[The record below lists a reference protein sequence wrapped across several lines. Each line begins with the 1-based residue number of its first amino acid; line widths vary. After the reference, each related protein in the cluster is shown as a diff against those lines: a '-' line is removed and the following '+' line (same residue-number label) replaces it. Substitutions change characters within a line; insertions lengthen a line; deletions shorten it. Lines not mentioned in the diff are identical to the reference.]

1 MQQLDKKQALGFV
14 NFDSGVGSNN
24 EVEIRIPFD
33 KLKELSRGK
42 YVIIPEDNDGNY
54 YLARITRG
62 PFFTPDAVS
71 RDSAFAR
78 ASIVQAGN
86 IAFLPDYHG
95 IGYCEL
101 IGLFHYNSS
110 HLSGVQT
117 RPHPKSPVFNL
128 PSDKIQ
134 ELLKLKGNMY
144 MGQLSGYE
152 GIRVYLEASDIKTAK
167 LVLPRNVGIFGTVG
181 SGKTNSAQVL
191 IEEASAAGWAVVV
204 LDVEGEY
211 ISMDKPN
218 SEIEINPGLKKK
230 FEQYKVKPE
239 GLKSF
244 QVYHP
249 ANTES
254 KRNDSLEFSIPF
266 GSLTPYELSA
276 IMGMNETQADN
287 FTTLWDKQV
296 ADIAVKST
304 KPKNPKNQWKAID
317 ENKFDEEP
325 EYPDL
330 TIQSLLDKLNEE
342 LKEQKGSSKS
352 SFLVVKRLLNR
363 LRRFGIFDSTDDLI
377 DTTDLLKPGKVSVLD
392 LSNSY
397 TVQVNNIVIAYLL
410 RKIFDNKIHNP
421 ALPQTIIFIEEAHTF
436 ISKENASKMEALLDR
451 LREVTRRGRKRWLGL
466 CFISQ
471 QPSHLPE
478 EIFELCNTKII
489 HQTTGNRNLNALKI
503 SGGNVNEAI
512 WDDVPTLG
520 QGRSIIIS
528 PQFQHPIM
536 TNMRICKTNREHTD

>member
-1 MQQLDKKQALGFV
+1 MQLDKKLALGFV

-42 YVIIPEDNDGNY
+42 YVIIPHDDTGYY

-71 RDSAFAR
+71 RESAFAK
-78 ASIVQAGN
+78 ASIVQAGD
-86 IAFLPDYHG
+86 IAFIPDYHG

-101 IGLFHYNSS
+101 IGLFHYDSS

-128 PSDKIQ
+128 PFDKIQ

-144 MGQLSGYE
+144 LGHLSGYE
-152 GIRVYLEASDIKTAK
+152 GIRVYLDAK
-167 LVLPRNVGIFGTVG
+167 SKVVLPRNIGIFGTVG
-181 SGKTNSAQVL
+181 SGKTNSSQVL
-191 IEEASAAGWAVVV
+191 IEEAAAAGWAVVV

-218 SEIEINPGLKKK
+218 SEIINNPGLKKK
-230 FEQYKVKPE
+230 ADQYQIIPE

-249 ANTES
+249 ANTDS
-254 KRNDSLEFSIPF
+254 KREDSLEFSIPF
-266 GSLTPYELSA
+266 GSLSPYELSA
-276 IMGMNETQADN
+276 IMGMNDTQADN

-296 ADIAVKST
+296 ADIAVNST

-317 ENKFDEEP
+317 ENKFDDDP

-330 TIQSLLDKLNEE
+330 TIESLLNKLNEE

-352 SFLVVKRLLNR
+352 SFLVVKRLLGR
-363 LRRFGIFDSTDDLI
+363 LKRFGIFDSTDDLI

-410 RKIFDNKIHNP
+410 RKLFDQKIKHP
-421 ALPQTIIFIEEAHTF
+421 ELPPTMIFIEEAHTF
-436 ISKENASKMEALLDR
+436 VSKENASKMEALLDR

-528 PQFQHPIM
+528 PQYQHPIM

>member
-1 MQQLDKKQALGFV
+1 MEPDKKNAIGFV

-24 EVEIRIPFD
+24 EVEIRVPYD

-42 YVIIPEDNDGNY
+42 YVIIPHNTDGYY
-54 YLARITRG
+54 YLARLTRG

-78 ASIVQAGN
+78 ASIVQAED
-86 IAFLPDYHG
+86 IAFIPDYHG

-101 IGLFHYNSS
+101 IGLFHYDSS

-128 PSDKIQ
+128 PPDKIQ

-144 MGQLSGYE
+144 LGQLSGYE
-152 GIRVYLEASDIKTAK
+152 GIRVYLDANSKV
-167 LVLPRNVGIFGTVG
+167 VLPRNIGIFGTVG
-181 SGKTNSAQVL
+181 SGKTNSSQVL

-218 SEIEINPGLKKK
+218 SEIEHNPGLKKK
-230 FEQYKVKPE
+230 TEQYQITPE
-239 GLKSF
+239 GLRAF

-249 ANTES
+249 AKTDC
-254 KRNDSLEFSIPF
+254 KRNDSFVFSIPF
-266 GSLTPYELSA
+266 GGLSPYELSA
-276 IMGMNETQADN
+276 IMGMNDVQEGRFTELWYKLAEDITTQKA
-287 FTTLWDKQV
+287 T
-296 ADIAVKST
+296 
-304 KPKNPKNQWKAID
+304 PKNPKNQWKAID
-317 ENKFDEEP
+317 ENKYQEEP
-325 EYPDL
+325 ECPDL
-330 TIQSLLDKLNEE
+330 TIRFFLEKVKDEANKQT
-342 LKEQKGSSKS
+342 GASKS
-352 SFLVVKRLLNR
+352 SWNVVIRKLGNLKK
-363 LRRFGIFDSTDDLI
+363 FGIFDSTGDSLDVE
-377 DTTDLLKPGKVSVLD
+377 DFLKAGKVSVLD

-410 RKIFDNKIHNP
+410 RKIFDKKIEKP
-421 ALPQTIIFIEEAHTF
+421 DLPPTIIFIEEAHTF
-436 ISKENASKMEALLDR
+436 VSKENASKMEALLDR

-528 PQFQHPIM
+528 PQYQHPIM

>member
-1 MQQLDKKQALGFV
+1 MELDKKEALGFV

-42 YVIIPEDNDGNY
+42 YVIIPHDSEGYY

-78 ASIVQAGN
+78 ASIVQAGD
-86 IAFLPDYHG
+86 IAFIPDYHG

-128 PSDKIQ
+128 PPDKIQ

-144 MGQLSGYE
+144 LGHLSGYE
-152 GIRVYLEASDIKTAK
+152 GIRVYLDANSKV
-167 LVLPRNVGIFGTVG
+167 VLPRNIGIFGTVG
-181 SGKTNSAQVL
+181 SGKTNSSQVI
-191 IEEASAAGWAVVV
+191 IEEAAAAGWAVVV

-218 SEIEINPGLKKK
+218 SELEHNPGLKKK
-230 FEQYKVKPE
+230 AEQYQISPD

-249 ANTES
+249 ANTDS
-254 KRNDSLEFSIPF
+254 KRQDSLEFSIPF
-266 GSLTPYELSA
+266 GSLSPYELSA
-276 IMGMNETQADN
+276 IMGMNDTQADN

-296 ADIAVKST
+296 ADIATKST

-330 TIQSLLDKLNEE
+330 TIQSLLEKLNDE

-352 SFLVVKRLLNR
+352 SFLVVKRLLSR
-363 LRRFGIFDSTDDLI
+363 LKRFGIFDSTDDLI
-377 DTTDLLKPGKVSVLD
+377 DTSDLLKPGKVSVLD

-410 RKIFDNKIHNP
+410 RKLFDQKIKNP
-421 ALPQTIIFIEEAHTF
+421 DLPPTMIFIEEAHTF
-436 ISKENASKMEALLDR
+436 VSKENASKMEALLDR

-478 EIFELCNTKII
+478 EIFELFNTKII

-528 PQFQHPIM
+528 PQYQHPIM

>member
-1 MQQLDKKQALGFV
+1 METEKNNAIGFV
-14 NFDSGVGSNN
+14 NFDSGIGTNN
-24 EVEIRIPFD
+24 EVEIRVPHD

-42 YVIIPEDNDGNY
+42 YVIIPYDTEGFY
-54 YLARITRG
+54 YLARLTRG
-62 PFFTPDAVS
+62 PFYTPDAVS

-78 ASIVQAGN
+78 ASIIQAGD
-86 IAFLPDYHG
+86 IAFIPDYHG

-101 IGLFHYNSS
+101 IGLFHYSSS

-128 PSDKIQ
+128 PAEKIQ

-144 MGQLSGYE
+144 LGQLSGYE
-152 GIRVYLEASDIKTAK
+152 GIRVYLDANSKI
-167 LVLPRNVGIFGTVG
+167 VLPRNIGIFGTVG
-181 SGKTNSAQVL
+181 SGKTNSSQVL
-191 IEEASAAGWAVVV
+191 IEEAAAAGWAVVV

-218 SEIEINPGLKKK
+218 SEIEHNPGLKKK
-230 FEQYKVKPE
+230 AEQYRVTPE

-249 ANTES
+249 AGTDS
-254 KRNDSLEFSIPF
+254 KREDSLEFSIPF
-266 GSLTPYELSA
+266 GSLSPYELAA
-276 IMGMNETQADN
+276 IMGMNETQEDR
-287 FTTLWDKQV
+287 FIDLWDTQV
-296 ADIAVKST
+296 ADITTKSA
-304 KPKNPKNQWKAID
+304 KPRNPKNQWKAIE
-317 ENKFDEEP
+317 ENQFQEEP

-330 TIQSLLDKLNEE
+330 TIESLLQKLDDII
-342 LKEQKGSSKS
+342 KEQKGSSKAS
-352 SFLVVKRLLNR
+352 WLVVKRLLNR
-363 LRRFGIFDSTDDLI
+363 LKRFGIFDSTDDLL
-377 DTTDLLKPGKVSVLD
+377 DVSDFLKAGKVSVLD

-410 RKIFDNKIHNP
+410 RKIFDNKISNP
-421 ALPQTIIFIEEAHTF
+421 DLPPTIIFIEESHTF
-436 ISKENASKMEALLDR
+436 VSKENASKMEALLDR

-489 HQTTGNRNLNALKI
+489 HQTTGSRNLNALKI
-503 SGGNVNEAI
+503 SAGNVNEAI

-528 PQFQHPIM
+528 PQYQHPIM
-536 TNMRICKTNREHTD
+536 TNIRICKTNREHTD

>member
-1 MQQLDKKQALGFV
+1 MELDKKQALGFV
-14 NFDSGVGSNN
+14 NFDSGAGSNN

-42 YVIIPEDNDGNY
+42 YVIIPHDNDGY
-54 YLARITRG
+54 FYLARITRG

-78 ASIVQAGN
+78 ASIVQAGD
-86 IAFLPDYHG
+86 IAFIPDYHG

-128 PSDKIQ
+128 PPDKIQ

-144 MGQLSGYE
+144 LGQLSGYE
-152 GIRVYLEASDIKTAK
+152 GIRVYLDANSKI
-167 LVLPRNVGIFGTVG
+167 VLPRNIGIFGTVG
-181 SGKTNSAQVL
+181 SGKTNSSQVL

-218 SEIEINPGLKKK
+218 SELERTPGLKKK
-230 FEQYKVKPE
+230 AEQYQIKPE
-239 GLKSF
+239 GLKKF

-249 ANTES
+249 ANTDS
-254 KRNDSLEFSIPF
+254 KRKDSLEFSIPF
-266 GSLTPYELSA
+266 GSLTSYELSA
-276 IMGMNETQADN
+276 IMGMNDTQTDN
-287 FTTLWDKQV
+287 FTTLWDKQI
-296 ADIAVKST
+296 ADITTRSR
-304 KPKNPKNQWKAID
+304 PKTPKNQWKAID

-325 EYPDL
+325 EYPEM

-352 SFLVVKRLLNR
+352 SFLVVKRLLGR
-363 LRRFGIFDSTDDLI
+363 LKRFGIFDSTDDLI
-377 DTTDLLKPGKVSVLD
+377 DTSDLLKPGKVSVLD

-410 RKIFDNKIHNP
+410 RKLFDQKIKNP
-421 ALPQTIIFIEEAHTF
+421 DLPPTMIFIEEAHTF
-436 ISKENASKMEALLDR
+436 VSRENAAKMEALLDR

-489 HQTTGNRNLNALKI
+489 HQTTGSRNLNALKI

-536 TNMRICKTNREHTD
+536 TNMRLCKTNREHTD

>member
-1 MQQLDKKQALGFV
+1 MELDKKEALGFV

-42 YVIIPEDNDGNY
+42 YVIIPHDSEGYY

-78 ASIVQAGN
+78 ASIVQAGD
-86 IAFLPDYHG
+86 IAFIPDYHG

-128 PSDKIQ
+128 PPDKIQ

-144 MGQLSGYE
+144 LGHLSGYE
-152 GIRVYLEASDIKTAK
+152 GIRVYLDANSKV
-167 LVLPRNVGIFGTVG
+167 VLPRNIGIFGTVG
-181 SGKTNSAQVL
+181 SGKTNSSQVI
-191 IEEASAAGWAVVV
+191 IEEAAAAGWAVVV

-218 SEIEINPGLKKK
+218 SELEHNPGLKKK
-230 FEQYKVKPE
+230 AEQYQISPE

-249 ANTES
+249 ANTDS
-254 KRNDSLEFSIPF
+254 KRQDSLEFSIPF
-266 GSLTPYELSA
+266 GSLSPYELSA
-276 IMGMNETQADN
+276 IMGMNDTQADN

-296 ADIAVKST
+296 ADIATKST

-330 TIQSLLDKLNEE
+330 TIQSLLEKLNDE

-352 SFLVVKRLLNR
+352 SFLVVKRLLSR
-363 LRRFGIFDSTDDLI
+363 LKRFGIFDSTDDLI
-377 DTTDLLKPGKVSVLD
+377 DTSDLLKPGKVSVLD

-410 RKIFDNKIHNP
+410 RKLFDQKIKNP
-421 ALPQTIIFIEEAHTF
+421 DLPPTMIFIEEAHTF
-436 ISKENASKMEALLDR
+436 VSKENASKMEALLDR

-528 PQFQHPIM
+528 PQYQHPIM

>member
-1 MQQLDKKQALGFV
+1 MKFDKKEALGFV

-42 YVIIPEDNDGNY
+42 YVIIPHDSEGYY

-78 ASIVQAGN
+78 ASIVQAGD
-86 IAFLPDYHG
+86 IAFIPDYHG

-117 RPHPKSPVFNL
+117 RPHPKSPVYNL
-128 PSDKIQ
+128 PPDKIQ

-144 MGQLSGYE
+144 LGHLSGYE
-152 GIRVYLEASDIKTAK
+152 GIRVYLDANSKV
-167 LVLPRNVGIFGTVG
+167 VLPRNIGIFGTVG
-181 SGKTNSAQVL
+181 SGKTNSSQVL
-191 IEEASAAGWAVVV
+191 IEEAAAAGWAVVV

-211 ISMDKPN
+211 ISMDKLN
-218 SEIEINPGLKKK
+218 SELEHNPGLKKK
-230 FEQYKVKPE
+230 AEQYQITPE

-249 ANTES
+249 ANTDS
-254 KRNDSLEFSIPF
+254 KRQDSLEFSIPF
-266 GSLTPYELSA
+266 GSLSPYELSA
-276 IMGMNETQADN
+276 IMGMNDTQADN

-296 ADIAVKST
+296 ADIATKSA

-317 ENKFDEEP
+317 ENRFDEEP

-330 TIQSLLDKLNEE
+330 TIQSLLEKLNEE

-352 SFLVVKRLLNR
+352 SFLVVKRLLSR
-363 LRRFGIFDSTDDLI
+363 LKRFGIFDSTEDLI
-377 DTTDLLKPGKVSVLD
+377 DTSDLLKPGKVSVLD

-410 RKIFDNKIHNP
+410 RKLFDQKIKNP
-421 ALPQTIIFIEEAHTF
+421 DLPPTMIFIEEAHTF
-436 ISKENASKMEALLDR
+436 VSKENASKMEALLDR

>member
-1 MQQLDKKQALGFV
+1 MKLDKKLALGFV
-14 NFDSGVGSNN
+14 NFDSGIGSNN
-24 EVEIRIPFD
+24 EVEIRVPYD
-33 KLKELSRGK
+33 KLKELLRGK
-42 YVIIPEDNDGNY
+42 YVIIPHDTDGYY
-54 YLARITRG
+54 YLARLTRG

-78 ASIVQAGN
+78 ASIVQAGD
-86 IAFLPDYHG
+86 IAFVPDYHG

-101 IGLFHYNSS
+101 IGLFHYDSS

-128 PSDKIQ
+128 PPDKIQ

-144 MGQLSGYE
+144 LGQLSGYE
-152 GIRVYLEASDIKTAK
+152 GIRVYLEANSKV
-167 LVLPRNVGIFGTVG
+167 VLPRNLGIFGTVG
-181 SGKTNSAQVL
+181 SGKTNSSQVL
-191 IEEASAAGWAVVV
+191 IEEAAAAGWAVVV

-218 SEIEINPGLKKK
+218 SEIEHNPALKKK
-230 FEQYKVKPE
+230 AEQYQIIPD
-239 GLKSF
+239 GLKAF
-244 QVYHP
+244 QVYNP
-249 ANTES
+249 AGTDS

-266 GSLTPYELSA
+266 GSLSPYELSA
-276 IMGMNETQADN
+276 IMGMNETQEDR
-287 FTTLWDKQV
+287 FIDLWDKQV
-296 ADIAVKST
+296 ADIVNKTPKS
-304 KPKNPKNQWKAID
+304 KNLKNQWKAIN
-317 ENKFDEEP
+317 ENKFQEEP

-330 TIQSLLDKLNEE
+330 TIQSLLEGLNIEVA
-342 LKEQKGSSKS
+342 EQKGSSKAS
-352 SFLVVKRLLNR
+352 WLVVKRLLNR
-363 LRRFGIFDSTDDLI
+363 LRRFEIFDSTDDLL
-377 DTTDLLKPGKVSVLD
+377 DVGDFLKAGKVSVLD

-410 RKIFDNKIHNP
+410 RKIFDSKITNSN
-421 ALPQTIIFIEEAHTF
+421 LPPTIIFIEEAHTF
-436 ISKENASKMEALLDR
+436 VSKENASKMEALLDR

>member
-1 MQQLDKKQALGFV
+1 MELNKKDALGFV

-33 KLKELSRGK
+33 KLKELLRGK
-42 YVIIPEDNDGNY
+42 YVIIPHDSDGYY

-78 ASIVQAGN
+78 ASIVQAGD
-86 IAFLPDYHG
+86 IAFIPDYHG

-128 PSDKIQ
+128 PPDKIQ

-144 MGQLSGYE
+144 LGHLSGYE
-152 GIRVYLEASDIKTAK
+152 GIRVYLDANSKV
-167 LVLPRNVGIFGTVG
+167 VLPRNIGIFGTVG
-181 SGKTNSAQVL
+181 SGKTNSSQVL
-191 IEEASAAGWAVVV
+191 IEEAAAAGWAVVV

-218 SEIEINPGLKKK
+218 SEILNNPGLKKK
-230 FEQYKVKPE
+230 AEQYQIKPE
-239 GLKSF
+239 GLKNF

-249 ANTES
+249 ANTDS
-254 KRNDSLEFSIPF
+254 KREDSLEFSIPF
-266 GSLTPYELSA
+266 GSLSPYELSA
-276 IMGMNETQADN
+276 IMGMNDTQADN

-304 KPKNPKNQWKAID
+304 KPKNPKNQWKAIN
-317 ENKFDEEP
+317 ENKFEEEP

-330 TIQSLLDKLNEE
+330 TIESLLNKLHEE

-377 DTTDLLKPGKVSVLD
+377 DTADLLKPGKVSVLD

-410 RKIFDNKIHNP
+410 RKLFDQKIKNP
-421 ALPQTIIFIEEAHTF
+421 DLPPTMIFIEEAHTF
-436 ISKENASKMEALLDR
+436 VSKENASKMEALLDR

-536 TNMRICKTNREHTD
+536 TNMRVCKTNREHTD

>member
-1 MQQLDKKQALGFV
+1 MIPDKKNALGFV
-14 NFDSGVGSNN
+14 NFDSGIGSNN
-24 EVEIRIPFD
+24 EVEIRVPYD

-42 YVIIPEDNDGNY
+42 YVIIPHDTDGY
-54 YLARITRG
+54 FYLARLTRG

-78 ASIVQAGN
+78 ASIVQAED
-86 IAFLPDYHG
+86 IAFIPDYHG
-95 IGYCEL
+95 IGFCEL
-101 IGLFHYNSS
+101 IGLFHYESS

-144 MGQLSGYE
+144 LGQLSGYE
-152 GIRVYLEASDIKTAK
+152 GIRVYLDANSKV
-167 LVLPRNVGIFGTVG
+167 VLPRNLGIFGTVG
-181 SGKTNSAQVL
+181 SGKTNSSQVL

-218 SEIEINPGLKKK
+218 SEIENNPGLKKK
-230 FEQYKVKPE
+230 AEQYQIIPE

-244 QVYHP
+244 QVYNP
-249 ANTES
+249 AGTDS
-254 KRNDSLEFSIPF
+254 KRSDSLEFSIPF
-266 GSLTPYELSA
+266 GSLSPYELSA
-276 IMGMNETQADN
+276 IMGMNETQEDR
-287 FTTLWDKQV
+287 FIDLWDRQV
-296 ADIAVKST
+296 ADIVNLTPKS
-304 KPKNPKNQWKAID
+304 KNPQNQWKAID
-317 ENKFDEEP
+317 ENKFQEEP

-330 TIQSLLDKLNEE
+330 TIESLIQRLNIEVV
-342 LKEQKGSSKS
+342 EQKGSSKS
-352 SFLVVKRLLNR
+352 SWLVVKRLLNR
-363 LRRFGIFDSTDDLI
+363 LKRFRIFDTTDDLL
-377 DTTDLLKPGKVSVLD
+377 DVGDFLKAGKVSVLD

-410 RKIFDNKIHNP
+410 RKIFDSKIANP
-421 ALPQTIIFIEEAHTF
+421 DMPPTIIFIEEAHTF
-436 ISKENASKMEALLDR
+436 VSKENASKMEALLDR

-528 PQFQHPIM
+528 PQYQHPIM

>member
-1 MQQLDKKQALGFV
+1 MQIDKKLALGYV
-14 NFDSGVGSNN
+14 NFDSGVGQNN

-42 YVIIPEDNDGNY
+42 YVIIPYDKEDY
-54 YLARITRG
+54 FYLARLTRG

-78 ASIVQAGN
+78 ASIVQAAD

-95 IGYCEL
+95 IGFCEL
-101 IGLFHYNSS
+101 IGIFDYNSS

-117 RPHPKSPVFNL
+117 RPYPKSAVYNL
-128 PSDKIQ
+128 PPEKIQ

-144 MGQLSGYE
+144 LGQLSGYE
-152 GIRVYLEASDIKTAK
+152 GIRVYLDANSKV
-167 LVLPRNVGIFGTVG
+167 VLPRNIGIFGTVG

-191 IEEASAAGWAVVV
+191 IEEASAAGWSVIV

-218 SEIEINPGLKKK
+218 SELEHNPGLKKK
-230 FEQYKVKPE
+230 AEQYQITPA
-239 GLKSF
+239 GLDHF

-249 ANTES
+249 ANTDS
-254 KRNDSLEFSIPF
+254 KRPDSLEFSIPF
-266 GSLTPYELSA
+266 GSLSPYELSA
-276 IMGMNETQADN
+276 IMGMNETQEDR
-287 FTTLWDKQV
+287 FIDLWDKQV
-296 ADIAVKST
+296 AEITTAPIKI
-304 KPKNPKNQWKAID
+304 KNPKNQWKAIR
-317 ENKFDEEP
+317 ENELNEEP
-325 EYPDL
+325 EYPEL
-330 TIQSLLDKLNEE
+330 TIESLLQGLGNELN
-342 LKEQKGSSKS
+342 EQKGSSKAS
-352 SFLVVKRLLNR
+352 WLVVKRLLNR
-363 LRRFGIFDSTDDLI
+363 LRRFGIFDSTEDLI
-377 DTTDLLKPGKVSVLD
+377 DTSDLMKPGKVSVLD
-392 LSNSY
+392 LSNSF

-410 RKIFDNKIHNP
+410 RKIFDQKIKNP
-421 ALPQTIIFIEEAHTF
+421 DLPPTIIFIEEAHTF
-436 ISKENASKMEALLDR
+436 VSKDNAAKMEALLDR

-489 HQTTGNRNLNALKI
+489 HQTTGARNLNALKI

-512 WDDVPTLG
+512 WDDVPVLG

>member
-1 MQQLDKKQALGFV
+1 
-14 NFDSGVGSNN
+14 
-24 EVEIRIPFD
+24 
-33 KLKELSRGK
+33 
-42 YVIIPEDNDGNY
+42 
-54 YLARITRG
+54 
-62 PFFTPDAVS
+62 
-71 RDSAFAR
+71 
-78 ASIVQAGN
+78 
-86 IAFLPDYHG
+86 
-95 IGYCEL
+95 
-101 IGLFHYNSS
+101 
-110 HLSGVQT
+110 
-117 RPHPKSPVFNL
+117 
-128 PSDKIQ
+128 
-134 ELLKLKGNMY
+134 
-144 MGQLSGYE
+144 
-152 GIRVYLEASDIKTAK
+152 
-167 LVLPRNVGIFGTVG
+167 
-181 SGKTNSAQVL
+181 
-191 IEEASAAGWAVVV
+191 
-204 LDVEGEY
+204 
-211 ISMDKPN
+211 MDKPN
-218 SEIEINPGLKKK
+218 SELSNNPGLKKK
-230 FEQYKVKPE
+230 AEQYQITPE
-239 GLKSF
+239 GIKHF

-249 ANTES
+249 ANTDS
-254 KRNDSLEFSIPF
+254 KRKDSLEFSIPF
-266 GSLTPYELSA
+266 GSLSPYELSA
-276 IMGMNETQADN
+276 IMGMNDTQADN

-296 ADIAVKST
+296 ADIAVNST

-330 TIQSLLDKLNEE
+330 TIESLLNKLNDE

-377 DTTDLLKPGKVSVLD
+377 DTADLLKPGKVSVLD

-410 RKIFDNKIHNP
+410 RKLFDQKIKNP
-421 ALPQTIIFIEEAHTF
+421 DLPPTMIFIEEAHTF
-436 ISKENASKMEALLDR
+436 VSKENASKMEALLDR

>member
-1 MQQLDKKQALGFV
+1 MELNKKDALGFV

-42 YVIIPEDNDGNY
+42 YVIIPHDSDGYY

-78 ASIVQAGN
+78 ASIVQAGD
-86 IAFLPDYHG
+86 IAFIPDYHG

-128 PSDKIQ
+128 PPDKIQ

-144 MGQLSGYE
+144 LGHLSGYE
-152 GIRVYLEASDIKTAK
+152 GIRVYLDAK
-167 LVLPRNVGIFGTVG
+167 SKVVLPRNIGIFGTVG
-181 SGKTNSAQVL
+181 SGKTNSSQVL
-191 IEEASAAGWAVVV
+191 IEEAVAAGWAVVV

-218 SEIEINPGLKKK
+218 SEILNNPGLKKK
-230 FEQYKVKPE
+230 AEQYQITPE

-249 ANTES
+249 ANTDS
-254 KRNDSLEFSIPF
+254 KREDSLEFSIPF
-266 GSLTPYELSA
+266 GSLSPYELSA
-276 IMGMNETQADN
+276 IMGMNDTQADN

-296 ADIAVKST
+296 ADIAVNST
-304 KPKNPKNQWKAID
+304 KQKNPKNQWKAID
-317 ENKFDEEP
+317 ENKFDDDP

-330 TIQSLLDKLNEE
+330 TIESLLNKLHEE

-363 LRRFGIFDSTDDLI
+363 LKRFGIFDSTDDLI
-377 DTTDLLKPGKVSVLD
+377 DTADLLKPGKVSVLD

-410 RKIFDNKIHNP
+410 RKLFDQKIKNP
-421 ALPQTIIFIEEAHTF
+421 DLPPTMIFIEEAHTF
-436 ISKENASKMEALLDR
+436 VSKENASKMEALLDR

>member
-1 MQQLDKKQALGFV
+1 MELDKKLALGFV

-24 EVEIRIPFD
+24 EVEIRVPYN
-33 KLKELSRGK
+33 KLRELSRGK
-42 YVIIPEDNDGNY
+42 YVIIPHDVEGNY
-54 YLARITRG
+54 YLARLTRG

-71 RDSAFAR
+71 RDSAFAK
-78 ASIVQAGN
+78 ASIVQAGD
-86 IAFLPDYHG
+86 IAFIPDYHG

-128 PSDKIQ
+128 PPDKIQ

-144 MGQLSGYE
+144 LGQLSGYE
-152 GIRVYLEASDIKTAK
+152 GIRVYLDANSKV
-167 LVLPRNVGIFGTVG
+167 VLPRNLGIFGTVG

-191 IEEASAAGWAVVV
+191 IEEAAAAGWAVVV

-218 SEIEINPGLKKK
+218 SETEHNLGLKKK
-230 FEQYKVKPE
+230 AEQYQITPE

-244 QVYHP
+244 QVYNP
-249 ANTES
+249 AGTDS
-254 KRNDSLEFSIPF
+254 KRSDCLEFSIPF
-266 GSLTPYELSA
+266 GSLSPYELSA
-276 IMGMNETQADN
+276 IMGMNETQEDR
-287 FTTLWDKQV
+287 FIDLWDKQV
-296 ADIAVKST
+296 ADIAVNST
-304 KPKNPKNQWKAID
+304 KIKNPKNQWKAIN
-317 ENKFDEEP
+317 ENNFHEEP

-330 TIQSLLDKLNEE
+330 TIRSLLEKLNDEIN
-342 LKEQKGSSKS
+342 KQTGSSKAS
-352 SFLVVKRLLNR
+352 WLVVKRLLKR
-363 LRRFGIFDSTDDLI
+363 LERFGIFNSTDDLL
-377 DTTDLLKPGKVSVLD
+377 DVGDFLKAGKVSVLD

-410 RKIFDNKIHNP
+410 RKIFDSKIANP
-421 ALPQTIIFIEEAHTF
+421 DLPPTIIFIEEAHTF
-436 ISKENASKMEALLDR
+436 VSKENASKMEALLDR

-528 PQFQHPIM
+528 PQYQHPIM

>member
-1 MQQLDKKQALGFV
+1 MELNKKDALGFV

-42 YVIIPEDNDGNY
+42 YVIIPHDSNGYY

-78 ASIVQAGN
+78 ASIVQAGD
-86 IAFLPDYHG
+86 IAFIPDYHG

-128 PSDKIQ
+128 PPDKIQ

-144 MGQLSGYE
+144 LGHLSGYE
-152 GIRVYLEASDIKTAK
+152 GIRVYLDAK
-167 LVLPRNVGIFGTVG
+167 SKVVLPRNIGIFGTVG
-181 SGKTNSAQVL
+181 SGKTNSSQVL
-191 IEEASAAGWAVVV
+191 IEEAAAAGWAVVV

-218 SEIEINPGLKKK
+218 SEILNNPGLKKK
-230 FEQYKVKPE
+230 AEQYQITPE
-239 GLKSF
+239 GLNSF

-249 ANTES
+249 ANTDS
-254 KRNDSLEFSIPF
+254 KRDDSLEFSIPF
-266 GSLTPYELSA
+266 GSLSPYELSA
-276 IMGMNETQADN
+276 IMGMNDTQADN

-296 ADIAVKST
+296 ADIAVNST

-317 ENKFDEEP
+317 ENKFDDDP

-330 TIQSLLDKLNEE
+330 TIESLLNKLHEE

-363 LRRFGIFDSTDDLI
+363 LKRFGIFDSTDDLI
-377 DTTDLLKPGKVSVLD
+377 DTADLLKPGKVSVLD

-410 RKIFDNKIHNP
+410 RKLFDQKIKNP
-421 ALPQTIIFIEEAHTF
+421 DLPPTMIFIEEAHTF
-436 ISKENASKMEALLDR
+436 VSKENASKMEALLDR

-489 HQTTGNRNLNALKI
+489 HQTTGNRNLNALKV

>member
-1 MQQLDKKQALGFV
+1 MELDKKLALGFV

-24 EVEIRIPFD
+24 EVEIRVPYD

-42 YVIIPEDNDGNY
+42 YVIIPHDTHGYY
-54 YLARITRG
+54 YLARLTRG

-78 ASIVQAGN
+78 ASIVQAGD
-86 IAFLPDYHG
+86 IAFIPDYHG

-117 RPHPKSPVFNL
+117 RPHPKSPVYNL
-128 PSDKIQ
+128 PPDKIQ

-144 MGQLSGYE
+144 LGQLSGYE
-152 GIRVYLEASDIKTAK
+152 GIRVYLDANSKV
-167 LVLPRNVGIFGTVG
+167 VLPRNIGIFGTVG
-181 SGKTNSAQVL
+181 SGKTNSSQVL
-191 IEEASAAGWAVVV
+191 IEEAAAAGWAVVV

-218 SEIEINPGLKKK
+218 SEIEHNQGLKKK
-230 FEQYKVKPE
+230 AEQYQITPE
-239 GLKSF
+239 GLRAF
-244 QVYHP
+244 QVYNP
-249 ANTES
+249 AGTDS
-254 KRNDSLEFSIPF
+254 KRADSLEFSIPF
-266 GSLTPYELSA
+266 GSLSPYELSA
-276 IMGMNETQADN
+276 IMGMNETQEDR
-287 FTTLWDKQV
+287 FIDLWDKQV
-296 ADIAVKST
+296 ADITTKSA

-317 ENKFDEEP
+317 EKKFQEEP

-330 TIQSLLDKLNEE
+330 TIQSLLERLNIEVT
-342 LKEQKGSSKS
+342 EQKGSSKAS
-352 SFLVVKRLLNR
+352 WLVVKRLLNR
-363 LRRFGIFDSTDDLI
+363 LRRFGIFDSTDDLL
-377 DTTDLLKPGKVSVLD
+377 DVGDFLKAGKVSVLD

-410 RKIFDNKIHNP
+410 RKIFDSKISNP
-421 ALPQTIIFIEEAHTF
+421 DLPPTIIFIEEAHTF
-436 ISKENASKMEALLDR
+436 VSKENASKMEALLDR

-489 HQTTGNRNLNALKI
+489 HQTTGNRNLNALKV

-528 PQFQHPIM
+528 PQYQHPIM

>member
-1 MQQLDKKQALGFV
+1 MELDKRFALGFV
-14 NFDSGVGSNN
+14 NFDSTVNSNN
-24 EVEIRIPFD
+24 EVEIRVPYD

-42 YVIIPEDNDGNY
+42 YVIIPHDSEGFY

-71 RDSAFAR
+71 RDSAFSR
-78 ASIVQAGN
+78 AAIVQASD
-86 IAFLPDYHG
+86 IAFIPDYHG

-128 PSDKIQ
+128 PPDKIQ

-144 MGQLSGYE
+144 LGQLSGYE
-152 GIRVYLEASDIKTAK
+152 GIRVYLDANSKV
-167 LVLPRNVGIFGTVG
+167 VLPRNIGIFGTVG
-181 SGKTNSAQVL
+181 SGKTNSSQVL
-191 IEEASAAGWAVVV
+191 IEEAAAAGWAVVV

-211 ISMDKPN
+211 ISMDRPN
-218 SEIEINPGLKKK
+218 SEIEHNPGLKKK
-230 FEQYKVKPE
+230 AEQYQITPA
-239 GLKSF
+239 GLEAF
-244 QVYHP
+244 QVYNP
-249 ANTES
+249 AGTDS
-254 KRNDSLEFSIPF
+254 KRADSLEFSIPF
-266 GSLTPYELSA
+266 GSLSPYELSA
-276 IMGMNETQADN
+276 IMGMNETQEDR
-287 FTTLWDKQV
+287 FIDLWDKQV
-296 ADIAVKST
+296 ADITTKST

-317 ENKFDEEP
+317 ENKFQEEP

-330 TIQSLLDKLNEE
+330 TIQSLLERLIVEVT
-342 LKEQKGSSKS
+342 EQKGSSKAS
-352 SFLVVKRLLNR
+352 WLVVKRLLNR
-363 LRRFGIFDSTDDLI
+363 LRRFGIFDSTDDLL
-377 DTTDLLKPGKVSVLD
+377 DVGDFLKAGKVSVLD

-410 RKIFDNKIHNP
+410 RKIFDSKISNP
-421 ALPQTIIFIEEAHTF
+421 DLPPTIIFIEEAHTF
-436 ISKENASKMEALLDR
+436 VSKENASKMEALLDR

-503 SGGNVNEAI
+503 SGGNINEAV

-528 PQFQHPIM
+528 PQYQHPIM